1 MYYRPGPLVRL
12 YYCYNIV
19 KLPPS
24 SRALHSKGCIICKYQ
39 ATPTMTATLT
49 APVEK
54 KYHGWANYETW
65 NVSLWIQNS
74 ERLYKLSQWCDSYA
88 EFIYEL
94 GVSGTNKMWTPNGV
108 NFEDRKLNIAELDE
122 LFQAED

>member
-1 MYYRPGPLVRL
+1 
-12 YYCYNIV
+12 
-19 KLPPS
+19 
-24 SRALHSKGCIICKYQ
+24 
-39 ATPTMTATLT
+39 MTATRT

-54 KYHGWANYETW
+54 KYNGWANYETW